1 MGAGRTGSEIRLPG
15 EHRVFY
21 WVNVEFF
28 ESLGSPGGASRI
40 GKIGRDHPAVAALP
54 PQR

>member
-1 MGAGRTGSEIRLPG
+1 MTYVIALPCVD
-15 EHRVFY
+15 RFY
-21 WVNVEFF
+21 RINVEFF
-28 ESLGSPGGASRI
+28 DELGSPGSGYGV